1 MEAVETGSANLHLT
15 GRCQPMKPPQTAANH
30 GLRNVLNKWYFPRDT
45 PNQLHLTPQD
55 SRPRTRP
62 RKHISTYFG
71 SGGGIE
77 RRGPFF
83 PSPFASRLV
92 DDPLT
97 PPPLYYYSPPFIHS
111 RNKSVPSFR
120 IGTPDRLVPIL
131 CRRFTVMEYP
141 ISASHLHLG
150 WETGRRGNDAST
162 GPGSGRRPP
171 VEATRAPPPSGE
183 GVGYTGVGVSS
194 CL

>member
-1 MEAVETGSANLHLT
+1 MDSIEPVHVFPILGSWPAEPVNCLPSPPLRNRHFPGPPLHLWQRDGIEGPKALNLNMEAVETGSANLHLT

-111 RNKSVPSFR
+111 RN
-120 IGTPDRLVPIL
+120 
-131 CRRFTVMEYP
+131 
-141 ISASHLHLG
+141 
-150 WETGRRGNDAST
+150 
-162 GPGSGRRPP
+162 
-171 VEATRAPPPSGE
+171 
-183 GVGYTGVGVSS
+183 
-194 CL
+194 